1 MRLIESFTSFSLY
14 EGSYRIVFLEQ
25 LEKHQ
30 CQKSNIDSNGAFAA
44 GFIKKVKQDP
54 LILEAVD
61 ADVLPTVKSLIK
73 QGC

>member
-1 MRLIESFTSFSLY
+1 
-14 EGSYRIVFLEQ
+14 VFLEQ
-25 LEKHQ
+25 LENHQ

-73 QGC
+73 QG